1 MLILLILLASGVLL
15 RAYQLDRA
23 LGGGDESQV
32 LLEWAYSPLDYIITT
47 YGHGSGGHHVFHTI
61 ILRFMILLF
70 GEENALAIR
79 APAFVAGIVCLWF
92 IYKIARQIF
101 QSNTVAQLALLVAVV
116 CPVHIYYSQTARGY
130 SFLML
135 FSTLSIFATLKL
147 LQSGKYLRWASLL
160 FLSGFL
166 SVYTQPIAVIFIL
179 GLALWI
185 LFVLAIPSLKEEF
198 GLHLEPISKKFYV
211 FLSVFL
217 LIGLSSLFAYWPIID
232 QIVQTKELH
241 EKTFKFYSS
250 SWDIFIH
257 FIPNLFLKILPGPL
271 IYFSPF
277 FIVGIFFSKTF
288 KRSYRLL
295 PITVLLT
302 TYLICLITGWAGY
315 PRYYLFNLPLILIFL
330 VSGVIWAGEYLGNLI
345 KQKKTIN
352 WMGYSLIGTYAVL
365 ALTEIFLNYYPSIKT
380 FNVKDYTQKLSS
392 QIQKND
398 LLLVANPQNYLYAR
412 SIYKKNLQSIIADN
426 QLGGI
431 KLLVKN
437 RLNIEDYKVRIHNK
451 DLPVF
456 YNWQDKLSFKSVSL
470 DRKLIHLD
478 EIKSTSLLSKDF
490 EAIANWRI
498 HSGVGDFA
506 SIKEHKFSGE
516 YSLLTKASSE
526 NNMVLQSLL
535 GQIELDQPHLII
547 LVWSTKKF
555 ANDDMFF
562 MPALEVSTIIDG
574 KKSYGQVPLGKTN
587 EGMSLFIK
595 EKSTS
600 KEQYYWQVHSSIGWL
615 PAGKLALYMYLK
627 CEAGKSIIYDSLRLF
642 LVNNSSQPERRTFS
656 KNAG

>member
-1 MLILLILLASGVLL
+1 
-15 RAYQLDRA
+15 
-23 LGGGDESQV
+23 
-32 LLEWAYSPLDYIITT
+32 
-47 YGHGSGGHHVFHTI
+47 
-61 ILRFMILLF
+61 
-70 GEENALAIR
+70 
-79 APAFVAGIVCLWF
+79 
-92 IYKIARQIF
+92 
-101 QSNTVAQLALLVAVV
+101 
-116 CPVHIYYSQTARGY
+116 
-130 SFLML
+130 
-135 FSTLSIFATLKL
+135 
-147 LQSGKYLRWASLL
+147 
-160 FLSGFL
+160 
-166 SVYTQPIAVIFIL
+166 
-179 GLALWI
+179 
-185 LFVLAIPSLKEEF
+185 
-198 GLHLEPISKKFYV
+198 
-211 FLSVFL
+211 
-217 LIGLSSLFAYWPIID
+217 
-232 QIVQTKELH
+232 
-241 EKTFKFYSS
+241 
-250 SWDIFIH
+250 
-257 FIPNLFLKILPGPL
+257 
-271 IYFSPF
+271 
-277 FIVGIFFSKTF
+277 
-288 KRSYRLL
+288 
-295 PITVLLT
+295 
-302 TYLICLITGWAGY
+302 
-315 PRYYLFNLPLILIFL
+315 
-330 VSGVIWAGEYLGNLI
+330 
-345 KQKKTIN
+345 
-352 WMGYSLIGTYAVL
+352 MGYSLMGTYAVL

-456 YNWQDKLSFKSVSL
+456 YNWQDKLSFKSVSM

-587 EGMSLFIK
+587 EGMALFIK